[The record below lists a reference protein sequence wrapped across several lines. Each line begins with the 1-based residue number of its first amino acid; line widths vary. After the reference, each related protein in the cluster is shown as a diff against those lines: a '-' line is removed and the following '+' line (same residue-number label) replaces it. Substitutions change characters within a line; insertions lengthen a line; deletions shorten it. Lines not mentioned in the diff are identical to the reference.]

1 MPALERFVRLIKL
14 ASDNVGNVSAADSE
28 RKFDRMLRVTSN
40 YGDVVM
46 AMSHC

>member
-1 MPALERFVRLIKL
+1 MQSKL
-14 ASDNVGNVSAADSE
+14 ATWSAADSE

>member
-1 MPALERFVRLIKL
+1 MKTF
-14 ASDNVGNVSAADSE
+14 DNQRNAEQIGNVVRADSE